1 MARHA
6 KVAVSLPEGTLA
18 ALDRIRNQRQQS
30 RSAAVTEAI
39 EGWLR
44 APLVTE
50 EERRY
55 AARYLRHPEK
65 LEETPAIARAVIEG
79 WEPWD
84 LKSTLRKRR

>member
-18 ALDRIRNQRQQS
+18 ALDRLRHRRQQS

-39 EGWLR
+39 EAWLR
-44 APLVTE
+44 AQLVTE

-55 AARYLRHPEK
+55 AAGYLRHPEK
-65 LEETPAIARAVIEG
+65 LDETVAIARAVVES
-79 WEPWD
+79 WEP
-84 LKSTLRKRR
+84 